1 MVDRRSQ
8 LFNVDVVEQTLPGIG
23 RRYEMVTTEGDE
35 IVVVI
40 HNSGRRD
47 CYVLPHHRGATRAAV
62 TLTDAQARTLGAVMS
77 GAYFSPKVVDQV
89 DAVLG
94 DLLIDW
100 VTVHPDSPGA
110 GRTIGELEI
119 RERTAMTVAAI
130 VRGEESTVMPGP
142 DARIEPDDLLVVLGR
157 QEDMGR
163 FLDHVVG
170 RHG

>member
-23 RRYEMVTTEGDE
+23 RRYEMRTLEGDE

-47 CYVLPHHRGATRAAV
+47 CYVLPHDRKAARAAV
-62 TLTDAQARTLGAVMS
+62 TLTDAQARTFGAVMS
-77 GAYFSPKVVDQV
+77 GAYFTPQVVEEV
-89 DAVLG
+89 EAVLG

-100 VTVHPDSPGA
+100 VTVRADSPGA
-110 GRTIGELEI
+110 GHTIGELEI
-119 RERTAMTVAAI
+119 RQRTAMTIAAI
-130 VRGEESTVMPGP
+130 IRGGESTITPGP
-142 DARIEPDDLLVVLGR
+142 DARIEADDLLVVLGR
-157 QEDMGR
+157 PEDMAR